1 MNEHFDIVIVGGGPA
16 GLTAAIYARR
26 AGKSVLVLEKE
37 AFGGQIASSP
47 RVDNFPGC
55 YGVSGAEL
63 AERLFSQAEALGARV
78 ELEEV
83 LSIRTGAPHSVSTD
97 YGAYTASALVL
108 ATGMKHRTLGLPGEE
123 TLGGVSYCAV
133 CDGAFFTG
141 KDVAVAGGGNT
152 ALQDA
157 LFLSDLCRHVTVVH
171 RRDAF
176 RGDPILAEALAKRAN
191 VTLRMN
197 TVITAL
203 RGETALTGLA
213 LRDTAT
219 GAESE
224 LAVDGLFQAVGQQP
238 QTALAA
244 ALGLTG
250 ADGFLPA
257 GEDCRTAAPGVFVA
271 GDCRVKA
278 IRQLTTACADGA
290 VAALAACAWC
300 EGR

>member
-37 AFGGQIASSP
+37 AFGGQIAASP

-83 LSIRTGAPHSVSTD
+83 LSIRTGAPHSVTTD
-97 YGAYTASALVL
+97 YGAYAASALVL

-123 TLGGVSYCAV
+123 TLGGMSFCAV
-133 CDGAFFTG
+133 CDGAFFAG

-157 LFLSDLCRHVTVVH
+157 LFLSDLCRHVTVIH

-176 RGDPILAEALAKRAN
+176 RGDPILAEALAKREN

-203 RGETALTGLA
+203 LGETALTGLA

-244 ALGLTG
+244 DLGLTG
-250 ADGFLPA
+250 DDGFLPA
-257 GEDCRTAAPGVFVA
+257 GEDCRTAAPGVFAA
-271 GDCRVKA
+271 GDCRTKTV
-278 IRQLTTACADGA
+278 RQLTTACADGA

-300 EGR
+300 ERR

>member
-1 MNEHFDIVIVGGGPA
+1 MNEHFDIVVVGGGPA

-63 AERLFSQAEALGARV
+63 ADRLFSQAEALGARV

-83 LSIRTGAPHSVSTD
+83 LSVRTGAPHTVTTD
-97 YGAYTASALVL
+97 YGTYTASALVL

-123 TLGGVSYCAV
+123 TLGGMSFCAV
-133 CDGAFFTG
+133 CDGAFFAG

-157 LFLSDLCRHVTVVH
+157 LFLSDLCRHVTVIH
-171 RRDAF
+171 RRDTF
-176 RGDPILAEALAKRAN
+176 RGDSILAEALAKRAN

-244 ALGLTG
+244 DLGLTG
-250 ADGFLPA
+250 DDGFLPA

-271 GDCRVKA
+271 GDCRAKTV
-278 IRQLTTACADGA
+278 RQLTTACADGA

-300 EGR
+300 ERR